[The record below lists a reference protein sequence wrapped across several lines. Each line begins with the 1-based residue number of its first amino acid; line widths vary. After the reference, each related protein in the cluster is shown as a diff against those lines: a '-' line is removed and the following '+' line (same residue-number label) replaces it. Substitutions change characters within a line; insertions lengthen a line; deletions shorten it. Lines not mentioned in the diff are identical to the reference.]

1 MRGATLLTRIIK
13 CNYNWKF
20 PFLRPTIEEVVDER
34 YSAKW
39 PGGSKG
45 QSWGGSVGCCCGC
58 KRERSVR
65 LPPPPLP
72 SRPLLPTQMA
82 PERRSEGASLAC
94 VCVR

>member
-39 PGGSKG
+39 PGGSKAG
-45 QSWGGSVGCCCGC
+45 AAASAAAAVASTVG
-58 KRERSVR
+58 EAAAAA
-65 LPPPPLP
+65 
-72 SRPLLPTQMA
+72 A
-82 PERRSEGASLAC
+82 PVEAAAADADGAGAEK
-94 VCVR
+94 

>member
-45 QSWGGSVGCCCGC
+45 QSWGGSVGLLL
-58 KRERSVR
+58 R
-65 LPPPPLP
+65 LQARTVGEAAAAADPVEAAAADTDGAGAE
-72 SRPLLPTQMA
+72 SRA
-82 PERRSEGASLAC
+82 EK
-94 VCVR
+94 